1 VSNKELENLPKETLI
16 ELIKMYSKNWNT
28 VDGLWFRG
36 VEDRYGTDV
45 ATEMDKEMWMVNVQI
60 EAKRIM
66 EILKLEGDPLDVY
79 CKVIEY
85 TTSMVGDH
93 FDFTYRRIAPDTIE
107 FSYTHCHPQHT
118 RIKQGLQAFPCKQ
131 VGIAIQEKLAE
142 VVDPRIKVK
151 CLWCPPD
158 PRQEEA
164 WCRWEFKLSDE
175 S

>member
-1 VSNKELENLPKETLI
+1 
-16 ELIKMYSKNWNT
+16 MQ
-28 VDGLWFRG
+28 
-36 VEDRYGTDV
+36 
-45 ATEMDKEMWMVNVQI
+45 NVQI

-66 EILKLEGDPLDVY
+66 ETLQLEGDPLDIY
-79 CKVIEY
+79 CKIIGY
-85 TTSMVGDH
+85 TTSMVGDQ
-93 FDFTYRRIAPDTIE
+93 FDFTYHRIAPDTIE
-107 FSYTHCHPQHT
+107 FSYTHCHPQQT
-118 RIKQGLQAFPCKQ
+118 RIKQGLEAFPCRQ

-158 PRQEEA
+158 PRRDEA